1 MNKKPVVAIVGRP
14 NVGKSTFFNKV
25 CGKRISIVKDTPG
38 VTRDR
43 IYSDAEWCGRKFIL
57 IDTGGIELK
66 SDDVMYKAICEQART
81 AMELADVIVFMT
93 DSRDGLL
100 PSDFDVAEILRQ
112 SRKPVV
118 LVVNKMDNYKPEDLY
133 DFYRLGLGEPYGIS
147 CEQAIGIGDALD
159 AITAGFP
166 ADAQESDDDSLKIA
180 FVGRP
185 NVGKSSLVN
194 RILREDRVIVSD
206 AAGTTRDAVDTPFSI
221 GEEKYVIIDTAG
233 MRRQRSVENHSVED
247 YSVMRSVRA
256 IERADVVVTVLD
268 ATQPLSEQDVR
279 IAGYVAEQGKPGII
293 AVNKWDA
300 VEKDTF
306 TATRYEKTFSEQFA
320 FMDYMVSVFVSAKTG
335 QRVDKLLAYARKVY
349 DNASRRVSTGLLND
363 VIGDATAASEPP
375 SKNGR
380 RLKLNYVTQPDI
392 RPPKFVFFVNDASL
406 VHFSYKRYLENSL
419 RKAFDFSGTPI
430 RLVFNGRK
438 EEDGEQ

>member
-1 MNKKPVVAIVGRP
+1 
-14 NVGKSTFFNKV
+14 
-25 CGKRISIVKDTPG
+25 
-38 VTRDR
+38 
-43 IYSDAEWCGRKFIL
+43 
-57 IDTGGIELK
+57 
-66 SDDVMYKAICEQART
+66 
-81 AMELADVIVFMT
+81 MELGDVIVFMT

-118 LVVNKMDNYKPEDLY
+118 LVVNKIDNYKPEDLY

-166 ADAQESDDDSLKIA
+166 ADTRESDDDSLKIA

-392 RPPKFVFFVNDASL
+392 CPPKFVFFVNDASL